1 MAKSGAAKLHKPANT
16 IRLRM
21 ADILL
26 IHSKRSFW
34 GWLIRLGTRCY
45 WNHALIV
52 CGVEEPGAGY
62 DKTIVVDPKTAGGLE
77 MGYAAQYLGRPDRFD
92 VAVKR
97 LEADWFQTESA
108 SGDPLFPRRVCA
120 IAEKQARVKT
130 TGQKWKMAHKITRQ
144 ITIIYRFVR
153 RKIKAPRA
161 EIRLRRIIRPL
172 DVRAFTCGG
181 FIQWCYYQGVFQVLD
196 ETGQGKSRLKEVI
209 FNPRLK
215 RRITLF
221 DLLATTPADL
231 ARCDRLSWKYVLIAG
246 KARPVS
252 SWDDISRILT
262 PPKSLSDMPL

>member
-1 MAKSGAAKLHKPANT
+1 MADSVAAELHKPTEA

-26 IHSKRSFW
+26 VHSKRSLW

-77 MGYAAQYLGRPDRFD
+77 MGYAAQYLVRPDRFD

-97 LEADWFQTESA
+97 LETDWFQAETT
-108 SGDPLFPRRVCA
+108 SGDLPFPRRVCD
-120 IAEKQARVKT
+120 IAEKQARLKA
-130 TGQKWKMAHKITRQ
+130 TGQRWKMAHKIIRQ
-144 ITIIYRFVR
+144 ITIIYRSLR

-196 ETGQGKSRLKEVI
+196 EGGQSKSRLKEVI

-221 DLLATTPADL
+221 DLLTTTPADL
-231 ARCDRLSWKYVLIAG
+231 ARCDRLSWKYVLIDG
-246 KARPVS
+246 KTRQVS
-252 SWDDISRILT
+252 GEDEVSRILA
-262 PPKSLSDMPL
+262 PQKSLSNVPS

>member
-1 MAKSGAAKLHKPANT
+1 MVKSVAAELHNPAEP

-26 IHSKRSFW
+26 IHSKRSLW
-34 GWLIRLGTRCY
+34 GWLIRLGTHCY
-45 WNHALIV
+45 WNHALMV

-62 DKTIVVDPKTAGGLE
+62 DRAIVVDPKTAGGLE
-77 MGYAAQYLGRPDRFD
+77 MGHAAQYLDRPDRFD
-92 VAVKR
+92 IAVKR
-97 LEADWFQTESA
+97 LEADWFQNEGA
-108 SGDPLFPRRVCA
+108 PEDPLFLRRVCA
-120 IAEKQARVKT
+120 TAEKQARVKG
-130 TGQKWKMAHKITRQ
+130 TGQSWKMAHKILRQ

-153 RKIKAPRA
+153 RRIKAPRA

-181 FIQWCYYQGVFQVLD
+181 FIQWCYYQGVFQALD
-196 ETGQGKSRLKEVI
+196 ETGQGKSRLKEII

-221 DLLATTPADL
+221 DLLTTTPADL
-231 ARCDRLSWKYVLIAG
+231 ARCERLSWKYVQIAG

-262 PPKSLSDMPL
+262 PSKSLSDVSL